1 MIGACKLNNKS
12 MRNVRRNEVYQC
24 LAIDLAM
31 LGVIS
36 KEECEMLIGG
46 GIPAGLIL
54 PDGSAGKLVSEKSLP
69 KMDFVK
75 TEPEPEPEPESEPE
89 PEPEPENDTETEAEP
104 EPEPEPESELEP
116 DTQDKE

>member
-1 MIGACKLNNKS
+1 MIGACRLNNKS

-24 LAIDLAM
+24 MAIDLAM

-46 GIPAGLIL
+46 GIPTGLIL

-69 KMDFVK
+69 KMEFVK
-75 TEPEPEPEPESEPE
+75 ADNEPESDTEPEPDPDPDSKYG
-89 PEPEPENDTETEAEP
+89 ENYILDTL
-104 EPEPEPESELEP
+104 S
-116 DTQDKE
+116 